1 VNSCE
6 LWQKL
11 LKIELKNLLQ
21 LLMLFDKGLFIF
33 AYFQPKQFNDNDL
46 VILDNF
52 CRGLI

>member
-1 VNSCE
+1 MNSCE

-11 LKIELKNLLQ
+11 LKIELKKSFTTSNA
-21 LLMLFDKGLFIF
+21 FDKGLFIF